1 MRKVKRIRD
10 QIADQIREEIISGK
24 YREGDPLREASLAT
38 RFNVSRGP
46 IRDAILQL
54 TYEGLLQAEPNKGAR
69 VARLWDEDTRPIMVR
84 MRLQIES
91 LAVEKLVASPDPKAV
106 KALQKNLNQL
116 RFACEQQDLSSVVQF
131 DMEFHR
137 LLLQLCGLSNLEAVW
152 IPIMGGMRLPY
163 SRHETPSEVFEE
175 HARIFEAIKEG
186 DAAAALDALKQN
198 ISQS

>member
-1 MRKVKRIRD
+1 VRKVKRIRD
-10 QIADQIREEIISGK
+10 QIADQIREEILSGK
-24 YREGDPLREASLAT
+24 YREGDPLRETSLAT

-69 VARLWDEDTRPIMVR
+69 VARLWDEETRPIMVR

-91 LAVEKLVASPDPKAV
+91 FAVEKLVASADPKV
-106 KALQKNLNQL
+106 FQSLQKNLNQL
-116 RFACEQQDLSSVVQF
+116 RFACEQQDLNSVVQF

-137 LLLQLCGLSNLEAVW
+137 LLLQLCGLPNLESVW
-152 IPIMGGMRLPY
+152 IPIMGGMRLQY
-163 SRHETPSEVFEE
+163 SRHGKPSEVFEE
-175 HARIFEAIKEG
+175 HARIFDAIKKG
-186 DAAAALDALKQN
+186 DAAAALIALEQN